1 VYFTLKALARSVVLP
16 PAGPLILAL
25 LGALLIHY
33 RRRFGWTLLV
43 SGLGS
48 LWLCATPLFA
58 DSISRLAERYPA
70 LDLGKP
76 TNAQAI
82 VILGGGGHRN
92 WAPEFAGPVAD
103 NLLLERLSYG
113 AYLSRRTSL
122 PILISGAPDESVA
135 MRTTLARDLGVPARW
150 VEDQSLD
157 TYQNARLSVRL
168 LRANGVK
175 RIILVTSSTHIW
187 RAAHEFQ
194 QVGLDVVPAP
204 SGVLAP
210 RELGV
215 FRFVPSPSA
224 LLRSHLA
231 IYELIGEP
239 ARELQS
245 ALGVREK
252 LDKRAQ
258 SP

>member
-1 VYFTLKALARSVVLP
+1 
-16 PAGPLILAL
+16 
-25 LGALLIHY
+25 
-33 RRRFGWTLLV
+33 
-43 SGLGS
+43 
-48 LWLCATPLFA
+48 
-58 DSISRLAERYPA
+58 
-70 LDLGKP
+70 
-76 TNAQAI
+76 
-82 VILGGGGHRN
+82 
-92 WAPEFAGPVAD
+92 
-103 NLLLERLSYG
+103 
-113 AYLSRRTSL
+113 
-122 PILISGAPDESVA
+122 
-135 MRTTLARDLGVPARW
+135 MRTTLSRDLGVPARW

-157 TYQNARLSVRL
+157 TYQNARFSVRL

-194 QVGLDVVPAP
+194 QAGLDVVPAP
-204 SGVLAP
+204 SGVWAP

-224 LLRSHLA
+224 LLRSNLA

-239 ARELQS
+239 ARKLQS
-245 ALGVREK
+245 ALGVRER